1 MSGVAADVTEGEGD
15 TAQGDLLHHLVGVI
29 RLCPGMQLEALA
41 GAAALVQERHPMTAP
56 NLPAL
61 FSKGR
66 PYPTAPSGF
75 AATPEGAIATMPDG
89 APYNLGGWMG
99 EWVSTG

>member
-1 MSGVAADVTEGEGD
+1 MGVAADVTEGEGD

-41 GAAALVQERHPMTAP
+41 GAAALGAGPVQERHPMTAP

-66 PYPTAPSGF
+66 PYPMAPSGF
-75 AATPEGAIATMPDG
+75 AATLEEGNCDEAGWGALQPRWVDG
-89 APYNLGGWMG
+89 
-99 EWVSTG
+99 

>member
-1 MSGVAADVTEGEGD
+1 MGVAADVTEGEGD
-15 TAQGDLLHHLVGVI
+15 TAQGDLLHHLVGVVQ
-29 RLCPGMQLEALA
+29 LCPGMQLEALA
-41 GAAALVQERHPMTAP
+41 GAAALGAGPVQDRHPMTAP

-75 AATPEGAIATMPDG
+75 AATPEEGKCDEAGWGALQPRWVDG
-89 APYNLGGWMG
+89 
-99 EWVSTG
+99 